1 VKFGFIDAEKA
12 HYPVAVLCRT
22 LEVSRSGYYAWCCR
36 GPSRRQQEDFRLGAH
51 VLAAFEESQRTYG
64 SPRVTRELRAGGHSV
79 GRRRVARLMRENALA
94 ARQRRRFIQTTMS
107 AHDEPLAPNVL
118 QRDFKATRPN
128 EKWVG
133 DITYLPTA
141 QGFIFLAVLL
151 DLYSRRVVGWAVG
164 PTLQTEL
171 AMRALDM
178 ALATRRVDG
187 PLVHHTD
194 RGIQYA
200 CKEYVQRLEQHGVL
214 RSMSRVGDCWDNA
227 PAESFFSSLKQERKE
242 ALNGKHHRE
251 DVRRAVLDYIAV
263 YNLERRHSSIG
274 FISPVEYEDAARM
287 GRAA

>member
-36 GPSRRQQEDFRLGAH
+36 GPSQRQREDVLLGAH

-64 SPRVTRELRAGGHSV
+64 SPRVTSELRAGGHSV

-94 ARQRRRFIQTTMS
+94 ARQRRRFVQTTMS
-107 AHDEPLAPNVL
+107 AHNEPLAPNVL

-227 PAESFFSSLKQERKE
+227 PAESFFSSLKHERKE
-242 ALNGKHHRE
+242 ALNGKQHRE

-274 FISPVEYEDAARM
+274 FVSPVEYEDAARM